1 MQITYDISAGAL
13 VDRRVGDAQ
22 LAETL
27 LGLPLCEG
35 DVLLNDRGFTRRA
48 GIVAVAKQQAHQL
61 GRWSQTGARLQHE
74 DGTAMCVD
82 EWLENLETGC
92 SIAERPPAPERWDF
106 T

>member
-61 GRWSQTGARLQHE
+61 G
-74 DGTAMCVD
+74 
-82 EWLENLETGC
+82 GC
-92 SIAERPPAPERWDF
+92 LANGSTPAKRGWDSLGRG
-106 T
+106 